1 VEQRLQRCVKGSVSK
16 KGFSQ
21 GEIHKTNSDL
31 QSRDILALSHTQ
43 EDLMPFSRRDF
54 VKTSVLGAVAAGV
67 GTRAQAEDST
77 TQEHDQ
83 HSGSYK
89 RPIIVCAH
97 NGLNYLDDAFAF
109 LKSDGDTLDAAL
121 KVVKGPE
128 DDPNDT
134 SVGLGGIPNEEGV
147 VELDACCMHGP
158 TRRAGSVGAVRNI
171 KNVSLVSKAVMD
183 HTGHVMLVGEGAER
197 FAVAVGFPREN
208 LLTDHSRKIWL
219 LWKEYHSN
227 EDWWGP
233 GLASPHWQPPDT
245 KPRND
250 DKPHSQ
256 LWQERYRRL
265 EEHAAE
271 LGIAPELRHDAIHK
285 ILFPPTGTIHC
296 SALNEKGEISGCTT
310 TSGLGFKLP
319 GRCGDSPIIGA
330 GCYTDQDIGSAGATG
345 SGEENIKVAGAH
357 TIVENMRHGM
367 SPQEAGMDALKRI
380 VRNYNNDMNKLRFV
394 DMTYY
399 ILRKDGAYAGVS
411 LWEGYEPGKPH
422 KIAVHDGTRRS
433 EKTVAMLKGFSQDFP
448 PDPKVPDDL
457 KKEYLK

>member
-1 VEQRLQRCVKGSVSK
+1 M
-16 KGFSQ
+16 
-21 GEIHKTNSDL
+21 T
-31 QSRDILALSHTQ
+31 
-43 EDLMPFSRRDF
+43 FSRRDF
-54 VKTSVLGAVAAGV
+54 VKTSVLGAVAAGTFAQGEDKQKTASQSGAST
-67 GTRAQAEDST
+67 GT
-77 TQEHDQ
+77 
-83 HSGSYK
+83 YK
-89 RPIIVCAH
+89 RPIIICAN
-97 NGLNYLDDAFAF
+97 NGFAYLENAFAF
-109 LKSDGDTLDAAL
+109 LKSGGDTLDAAL

-158 TRRAGSVGAVRNI
+158 TRRAGSVGGVRNI
-171 KNVSLVSKAVMD
+171 KNVSLVSKAVFE

-197 FAVAVGFPREN
+197 FAVALGFPREN
-208 LLTDHSRKIWL
+208 LLTEHSRKIWL

-233 GLASPHWQPPDT
+233 GLADPHWQAPDARPEA
-245 KPRND
+245 KPQ
-250 DKPHSQ
+250 SE
-256 LWQERYRRL
+256 LWHERYRNL

-271 LGIAPELRHDAIHK
+271 LGIAPELRSDAIHTV
-285 ILFPPTGTIHC
+285 LFPPTGTIHC

-330 GCYTDQDIGSAGATG
+330 GCYTDQDVGSAGATG

-367 SPQEAGMDALKRI
+367 SPQEAGMDALKRV
-380 VRNYNNDMNKLRFV
+380 VRNYNGDMNKLRFV

-411 LWEGYEPGKPH
+411 LWEGYSPSKPH
-422 KIAVHDGTRRS
+422 KIAVHDGALRA
-433 EKTVAMLKGFSQDFP
+433 EKTVAMLKGYSQDFP
-448 PDPKVPDDL
+448 PEPQVPEEVR
-457 KKEYLK
+457 KEYLK